1 MKKTVRG
8 LVSYIISLIS
18 DEILSICNRR
28 LSRHNILAFYKLNR
42 QKPEKNNYI
51 VSTLKFLG
59 EKLICACGLFSLAE
73 TSDKNMQ
80 KDFSSIE
87 PNFFTRMRQ
96 KKKQIKFAFSYI
108 V

>member
-18 DEILSICNRR
+18 DEILSICNRT

-59 EKLICACGLFSLAE
+59 EKVDLWSFFHWRKRVTKICK
-73 TSDKNMQ
+73 KN
-80 KDFSSIE
+80 FSSIE
-87 PNFFTRMRQ
+87 PNFFYRNATE
-96 KKKQIKFAFSYI
+96 KNQI
-108 V
+108 